1 METSRPRTQGYKSYD
16 DEESYCPK
24 LEAWRN
30 RFETELKRF
39 IEDDKKHEFV
49 KLLRS
54 QSDIAH
60 KYFDEAGHPL
70 SYFVLGYCL
79 QYCALNCT
87 EALLGGE
94 TGVTLNLDK
103 LGTTPLH
110 RAAISLSPKLTKYCL
125 KSGWHCD
132 GKDDNGLQPLD
143 DALLGLR
150 NRVFWTLEQSLYSL
164 IFELTGEGMIEPTQ
178 TMRLLIEN
186 TSESNVSEI
195 ICRYGTEAKIVELAM
210 LLIVST
216 DIKHIRV
223 DNLYLPSNVSSVD
236 QLTLRQ
242 FVVNEIVMLEN
253 KLRNVVAVG
262 SYNLAQCREMKKS
275 MMSTLLLLE
284 IFQRTGPEIGRAVR
298 RTGQTYPST
307 ADAIG
312 CVFECSDFKLSSQE
326 TSYLLK
332 SSCTPIS
339 FKLDLPADRVQPI
352 SEERLPGLH
361 SYSLSGIPELDSF
374 KTMPNFGWDETDPE
388 HQKLLPMRTVIEK
401 LSSAAS
407 VWQWK
412 PNESI
417 FKLVMMLFLL
427 KMLWQKETWGIACS
441 LARSSEKINEIAC
454 WYAKEGKL
462 IELSIILMVAREK
475 VMRPI
480 VFRIR
485 GEKSHRSMTF
495 LQFVNSE
502 LAQAIDLECRLTGRK
517 TKLEEE
523 LKKLCKQRKLVMM
536 SALGL
541 LEIFEKAGAALQ
553 TYFWSERGNVQ
564 KEKVIKEV
572 SVLLSEAG
580 FNLKEDIELHDPVE
594 SSMEVEQQN
603 EALQDPHTS
612 SCTLQGRNTV
622 DEMSTE
628 RGCQMQHLTR
638 LSYVLPCGFVETYG
652 SCGDM
657 RNFLFT
663 RYPRECSNL
672 PSGAQ
677 SFRAFWTSKDS
688 KASYCTGFPKALE
701 VQGGAVR
708 GVVNSL
714 VQKFPASKRFA
725 SVALAVIRH
734 AA

>member
-1 METSRPRTQGYKSYD
+1 MSASSHA
-16 DEESYCPK
+16 EES
-24 LEAWRN
+24 
-30 RFETELKRF
+30 
-39 IEDDKKHEFV
+39 
-49 KLLRS
+49 
-54 QSDIAH
+54 
-60 KYFDEAGHPL
+60 
-70 SYFVLGYCL
+70 
-79 QYCALNCT
+79 
-87 EALLGGE
+87 
-94 TGVTLNLDK
+94 
-103 LGTTPLH
+103 
-110 RAAISLSPKLTKYCL
+110 
-125 KSGWHCD
+125 
-132 GKDDNGLQPLD
+132 
-143 DALLGLR
+143 
-150 NRVFWTLEQSLYSL
+150 
-164 IFELTGEGMIEPTQ
+164 
-178 TMRLLIEN
+178 
-186 TSESNVSEI
+186 
-195 ICRYGTEAKIVELAM
+195 
-210 LLIVST
+210 
-216 DIKHIRV
+216 
-223 DNLYLPSNVSSVD
+223 
-236 QLTLRQ
+236 
-242 FVVNEIVMLEN
+242 
-253 KLRNVVAVG
+253 
-262 SYNLAQCREMKKS
+262 
-275 MMSTLLLLE
+275 
-284 IFQRTGPEIGRAVR
+284 
-298 RTGQTYPST
+298 
-307 ADAIG
+307 
-312 CVFECSDFKLSSQE
+312 
-326 TSYLLK
+326 
-332 SSCTPIS
+332 
-339 FKLDLPADRVQPI
+339 
-352 SEERLPGLH
+352 LPGLH
-361 SYSLSGIPELDSF
+361 SYSQSGIPELDSF
-374 KTMPNFGWDETDPE
+374 ETMPNFGWDETDPE

-412 PNESI
+412 PSESI

-427 KMLWQKETWGIACS
+427 KMKETWGIASS
-441 LARSSEKINEIAC
+441 LAQSSEKINEIAC
-454 WYAKEGKL
+454 CYAKEGKL

-480 VFRIR
+480 VFQIR

-541 LEIFEKAGAALQ
+541 LEIFEKAGAAFQ

-580 FNLKEDIELHDPVE
+580 FNLKEDIELHDPVD
-594 SSMEVEQQN
+594 SWMEVEQQN

-612 SCTLQGRNTV
+612 SGMLTV
-622 DEMSTE
+622 DEMATE

-638 LSYVLPCGFVETYG
+638 LSYVFPCGFVETHG
-652 SCGDM
+652 SCGGRPNDM

-663 RYPRECSNL
+663 RYPRECFNL